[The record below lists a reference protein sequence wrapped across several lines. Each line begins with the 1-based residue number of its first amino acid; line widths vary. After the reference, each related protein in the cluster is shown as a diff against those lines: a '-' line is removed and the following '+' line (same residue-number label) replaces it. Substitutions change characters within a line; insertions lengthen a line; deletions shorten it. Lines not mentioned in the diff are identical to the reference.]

1 MARLARMCPAGIP
14 QHVIQR
20 GNNRQVCFASEQ
32 DIQAYVA
39 WLKEYSAEYEV
50 DIHAW
55 VFMSN
60 HVHMLCTPSSATSIS
75 RMMQSLGRCY
85 VRYFNHAY
93 HRSGTLW
100 EGRFK
105 SCLVDSESYLLHLYR
120 YIELNPVRA
129 GMVVDPADY
138 AWSSYQCNALGK
150 ESALLKEHA
159 SYLSLGK
166 SKEERQAQ
174 YRGLFATHVDG
185 QLLGDIRKALNSG
198 LALGSERF
206 VREVE
211 SLLGQRVTPGRRGRP
226 AKKGNL
232 L

>member
-20 GNNRQVCFASEQ
+20 GNNREICFASEQ
-32 DIQAYVA
+32 DMQAYVA
-39 WLKEYSAEYEV
+39 WLKKYSAEFEV

-55 VFMSN
+55 VLMSN
-60 HVHMLCTPSSATSIS
+60 HVHMLCTPHTTTSIS

-85 VRYFNHAY
+85 VRYFNY
-93 HRSGTLW
+93 TYRRSGTLW

-129 GMVVDPADY
+129 AMVADPADY

-150 ESALLKEHA
+150 DSALCTEHA
-159 SYLSLGK
+159 AYLSLGK
-166 SKEERQAQ
+166 TRDERLLQ
-174 YRGLFATHVDG
+174 YRELFSSHIDG
-185 QLLGDIRKALNSG
+185 KLLDDIRKSLNSG

-206 VREVE
+206 IRDVE
-211 SLLGQRVTPGRRGRP
+211 ALVGRRVTAGQRGRP
-226 AKKGNL
+226 KREGN
-232 L
+232 